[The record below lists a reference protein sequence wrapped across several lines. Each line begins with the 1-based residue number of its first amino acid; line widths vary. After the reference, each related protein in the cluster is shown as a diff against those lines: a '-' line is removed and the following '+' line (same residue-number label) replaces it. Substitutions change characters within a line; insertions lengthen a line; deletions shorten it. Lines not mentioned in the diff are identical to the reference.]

1 MPLGNPSR
9 VARWSVWIIGLAAAA
24 CAAQPV
30 TEASLA
36 GKHWVAG
43 MPEVED
49 AKQRPR
55 LEFMRDGRLVGYTGC
70 NVLAG
75 KWRIEGNDVR
85 LDGLASTKRGC
96 LGPAG
101 EVEKRFLAAVT
112 PSSRISLE
120 GATLVVQGPGGER
133 MAFAESPSNP

>member
-1 MPLGNPSR
+1 MRGSLFT
-9 VARWSVWIIGLAAAA
+9 IGLAAAA

-30 TEASLA
+30 SEPSLA
-36 GKHWVAG
+36 GKHWVAPA
-43 MPEVED
+43 PEVED

-55 LEFMRDGRLVGYTGC
+55 LEFMRDGRLAGYTGC

-75 KWRIEGNDVR
+75 KWRLEAGIVR
-85 LDGLASTKRGC
+85 LEGLVATKRGC

-101 EVEKRFLAAVT
+101 DVEKRFLSAVT

-120 GATLVVQGPGGER
+120 GATLVIQGPGGER
-133 MAFAESPSNP
+133 MTFASLSTPP